1 MHCLCINVI
10 IILEVENM
18 SIYKSGEDYLERIL
32 MLQEKNGSVRA
43 IDIAESMEYS
53 RASVS
58 IALKKLKNDE
68 LINVS
73 GDSIITLTEKGK
85 KTALEIYEKHKY
97 ITSFLIHLG
106 VNENIALEDA
116 CKIEHD
122 LSIES
127 FEKLK
132 EFCIKNNIVK

>member
-1 MHCLCINVI
+1 
-10 IILEVENM
+10 M

-73 GDSIITLTEKGK
+73 GDSIITLTEKGR

>member
-1 MHCLCINVI
+1 MG
-10 IILEVENM
+10 
-18 SIYKSGEDYLERIL
+18 IYKSREDYLERIL
-32 MLQEKNGSVRA
+32 MLQEQNGSVRA
-43 IDIAESMEYS
+43 IDIAESMDYS

-58 IALKKLKNDE
+58 IALKKLKAEGLIQVNNDST
-68 LINVS
+68 IC
-73 GDSIITLTEKGK
+73 LTELGK
-85 KTALEIYEKHKY
+85 QTAIEVYEKHKY

-106 VNENIALEDA
+106 IDEKIALEDA

>member
-1 MHCLCINVI
+1 
-10 IILEVENM
+10 M
-18 SIYKSGEDYLERIL
+18 SVYKSGEDYLERIL
-32 MLQEKNGSVRA
+32 MLQENNKTVRA

-58 IALKKLKNDE
+58 IALKKLKADN
-68 LINVS
+68 LINVNTD
-73 GDSIITLTEKGK
+73 GLITLTDQGRQ
-85 KTALEIYEKHKY
+85 TALTIYEKHRY

-106 VNENIALEDA
+106 VDEKIALEDA

-122 LSIES
+122 LSLES

>member
-1 MHCLCINVI
+1 MGVL
-10 IILEVENM
+10 
-18 SIYKSGEDYLERIL
+18 KSGEDYLERIL

-106 VNENIALEDA
+106 VNENVALEDA

>member
-1 MHCLCINVI
+1 
-10 IILEVENM
+10 M

-132 EFCIKNNIVK
+132 EFCIKNNIIK

>member
-1 MHCLCINVI
+1 
-10 IILEVENM
+10 M
-18 SIYKSGEDYLERIL
+18 SVYKSGEDYLERIL

-43 IDIAESMEYS
+43 IDIAESMKYS

-58 IALKKLKNDE
+58 IALKKLKADAM
-68 LINVS
+68 IDVNV
-73 GDSIITLTEKGK
+73 DSIITLTEKGK
-85 KTALEIYEKHKY
+85 TTALAIYEKHKY

-106 VNENIALEDA
+106 VNEDTALEDA

-122 LSIES
+122 LSLES

-132 EFCIKNNIVK
+132 DFCIKNNIVKGA

>member
-1 MHCLCINVI
+1 
-10 IILEVENM
+10 M

-106 VNENIALEDA
+106 VNENVALEDA

>member
-1 MHCLCINVI
+1 
-10 IILEVENM
+10 M

>member
-1 MHCLCINVI
+1 
-10 IILEVENM
+10 M

-73 GDSIITLTEKGK
+73 GDSIITLTEKGR

-106 VNENIALEDA
+106 VNENVALEDA

-132 EFCIKNNIVK
+132 EFCINNNIVQ

>member
-1 MHCLCINVI
+1 MG
-10 IILEVENM
+10 
-18 SIYKSGEDYLERIL
+18 IYKSREDYLERIL
-32 MLQEKNGSVRA
+32 MLQEQNGSVRA
-43 IDIAESMEYS
+43 IDIAESMDYS

-58 IALKKLKNDE
+58 IALKKLKAE
-68 LINVS
+68 GLIQVNA
-73 GDSIITLTEKGK
+73 DSTICLTELGK
-85 KTALEIYEKHKY
+85 QTAMEVYEKHKY

-106 VNENIALEDA
+106 IDEKIALEDA

-132 EFCIKNNIVK
+132 EFCIKNNIVR